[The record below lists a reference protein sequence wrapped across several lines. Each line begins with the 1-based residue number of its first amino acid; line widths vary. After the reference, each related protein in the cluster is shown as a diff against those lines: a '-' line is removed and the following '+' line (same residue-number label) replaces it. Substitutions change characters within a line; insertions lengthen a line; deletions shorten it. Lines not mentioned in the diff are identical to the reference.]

1 MIILYGAMYII
12 HRPLKIFIPMKDTLS
27 AICILHKP
35 LKIFIPMKYALGS
48 ICILHRPLHFPRE
61 RCSSYHSY

>member
-35 LKIFIPMKYALGS
+35 LKIFIPIKMLSVLYVYF
-48 ICILHRPLHFPRE
+48 IDR
-61 RCSSYHSY
+61 